1 MTVDA
6 RVSSNNFKAF
16 LWHTAFLALASNFMD
31 VDTVLPAML
40 IESGGNAMHLG
51 VLTMVLLG
59 GGSFTQLFFAPY
71 LSNQPFKKKYLIGGI
86 NARVFSLIGL
96 GSLLYFSAQIEP
108 GAMLWLII
116 LLLTVF
122 SLSGAFASVCY
133 TDILGKSID
142 ESARKPFFSIRQ
154 VATGI
159 GAFISAFL
167 AQRMLVLEAYPKNY
181 AFMFLTGSLALFIAS
196 FGFWKLKETVPSGM
210 AIRSLRHFLSV
221 MSREMRETP
230 RLAYFLGFIN
240 TQGLTLAFLP
250 FVTLYAKTSFQA
262 NAGDTGTFLMF
273 KVAGLVSVSLL
284 IFFLVKNVKYRT
296 LLYGNTVVGV
306 LLPLSLLL
314 IPEKWILFP
323 VFLLGGVSVAVYSI
337 SMNGVMLELS
347 GNHNR
352 ALCSGIAGAGNLLP
366 ALFPLAGG
374 WLIQHQG
381 FPAFLILYMGILALS
396 GYFVHKVNCQK

>member
-1 MTVDA
+1 MTVEG
-6 RVSSNNFKAF
+6 RVSSKNFSAF

-71 LSNQPFKKKYLIGGI
+71 LSNQPFKKRYLIGGI
-86 NARVFSLIGL
+86 NARVLSLTGL
-96 GSLLYFSAQIEP
+96 GGLLYFSAQVGP
-108 GAMLWLII
+108 GAMLWFII
-116 LLLTVF
+116 LLLSAF

-154 VATGI
+154 VTTGV

-181 AFMFLTGSLALFIAS
+181 AFMFLTGSLALFLAS
-196 FGFWKLKETVPSGM
+196 FGFWKLKETIPSGM
-210 AIRSLRHFLSV
+210 VIRSLRHFLSV

-250 FVTLYAKTSFQA
+250 FVMLYAKTSFQA
-262 NAGDTGTFLMF
+262 HAGDTGMFLMF

-284 IFFLVKNVKYRT
+284 IFSGKKGEVPHPAVRHYGHRSAFASIPSAHSRKMDFISRLSCWRGFGFGLLHFDERGPAGIIRQPQPGVVFGDCRGGELVACAVSSGRGMADPASWVSC
-296 LLYGNTVVGV
+296 LPDPVHGNSGFVGV
-306 LLPLSLLL
+306 
-314 IPEKWILFP
+314 F
-323 VFLLGGVSVAVYSI
+323 
-337 SMNGVMLELS
+337 
-347 GNHNR
+347 R
-352 ALCSGIAGAGNLLP
+352 A
-366 ALFPLAGG
+366 
-374 WLIQHQG
+374 
-381 FPAFLILYMGILALS
+381 
-396 GYFVHKVNCQK
+396 

>member
-1 MTVDA
+1 MTVEG
-6 RVSSNNFKAF
+6 RVSSKNFSAF

-71 LSNQPFKKKYLIGGI
+71 LSNQPFKKRYLIGGI
-86 NARVFSLIGL
+86 NARVLSLTGL
-96 GSLLYFSAQIEP
+96 GGLLYFSAQVGP
-108 GAMLWLII
+108 GAMLWFII
-116 LLLTVF
+116 LLLSAF

-154 VATGI
+154 VTTGV

-181 AFMFLTGSLALFIAS
+181 AFMFLTGSLALFLAS
-196 FGFWKLKETVPSGM
+196 FGFWKLKETIPSGM

-250 FVTLYAKTSFQA
+250 FVMLYAKTSFQA
-262 NAGDTGTFLMF
+262 HAGDTGMFLMF

-284 IFFLVKNVKYRT
+284 IFFLVKKVKYRT
-296 LLYGNTVVGV
+296 LLYGNTAIGV

-323 VFLLGGVSVAVYSI
+323 VFLVGGVSVSVYSI
-337 SMNGVMLELS
+337 SMNGVLLELS

-352 ALCSGIAGAGNLLP
+352 ALYSGIAGAGNLLP

-374 WLIQHQG
+374 WLIQHHG
-381 FPAFLILYMGILALS
+381 FPAFLILYMVILALS

>member
-1 MTVDA
+1 MTA
-6 RVSSNNFKAF
+6 GTHVSSNNFRAF
-16 LWHTAFLALASNFMD
+16 LWHTTFLALASNFMD

-71 LSNQPFKKKYLIGGI
+71 LSNQPFKKRYLIGGI
-86 NARVFSLIGL
+86 NARVLSLIGL
-96 GSLLYFSAQIEP
+96 GSLLYFSAQIGP
-108 GAMLWLII
+108 GAMLWFII
-116 LLLTVF
+116 LLLSVF

-142 ESARKPFFSIRQ
+142 ESARKPFFSVRQ

-159 GAFISAFL
+159 GAFVSALL
-167 AQRMLVLEAYPKNY
+167 AQRVLVLEAYPKNY
-181 AFMFLTGSLALFIAS
+181 AFMFLMGALALFIAS
-196 FGFWKLKETVPSGM
+196 FGFWRLKETVPSGM
-210 AIRSLRHFLSV
+210 VIRNLGHFLSV
-221 MSREMRETP
+221 MSREMRENP

-250 FVTLYAKTSFQA
+250 FVTLYAKTAFQA
-262 NAGDTGTFLMF
+262 NAEDTGTFLLV
-273 KVAGLVSVSLL
+273 KVTGLVSVSLL
-284 IFFLVKNVKYRT
+284 IFFLVKNVRYRT
-296 LLYGNTVVGV
+296 LLYGNTAIGV

-314 IPEKWILFP
+314 IPEKWILVP
-323 VFLLGGVSVAVYSI
+323 VFLIGGISVAIYSI

-347 GNHNR
+347 SNHNR

-374 WLIQHQG
+374 WLIQHHG
-381 FPAFLILYMGILALS
+381 FPAFFILYMGILALS
-396 GYFVHKVNCQK
+396 GYFAHKVNCLK